1 MVDVHAWKFGPARH
15 DEVDEVLEAALLIG
29 AGKPPAMPVCERTV
43 VVHGKV
49 TEQIFQPMLPYER
62 VAF

>member
-1 MVDVHAWKFGPARH
+1 MVDVHAGKFGPARH
-15 DEVDEVLEAALLIG
+15 DQVDKVLEATFLIG
-29 AGKPPAMPVCERTV
+29 AGKPPAVPVCQRAV
-43 VVHGKV
+43 AVRGKV